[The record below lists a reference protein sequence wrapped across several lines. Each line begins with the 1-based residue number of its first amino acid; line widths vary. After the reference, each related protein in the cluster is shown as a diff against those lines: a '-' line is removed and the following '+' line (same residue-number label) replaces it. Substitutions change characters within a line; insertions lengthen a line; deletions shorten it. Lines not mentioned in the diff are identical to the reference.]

1 MTDQKDAKDQKDPD
15 ATVEAPAKLAA
26 VEVEKSLPSRTLFT
40 ILNGFVNGG
49 RPARVQLTVNGR
61 ADGKLNVSA
70 LGDEGEVLG
79 TYEISEAGVKPL

>member
-1 MTDQKDAKDQKDPD
+1 MTDQKNSD
-15 ATVEAPAKLAA
+15 ATVEAPAKPTPAA
-26 VEVEKSLPSRTLFT
+26 AEVEKSLPSRTLFT

-61 ADGKLNVSA
+61 VDGKLNVSA

-79 TYEISEAGVKPL
+79 TYEISEAGIKPL